1 MNKYIIA
8 VLIALTLTGCYD
20 DRYDKCEQQYPLTK
34 DYRACVKR
42 FQDQDNN
49 DAAAMAAVNAANTAA
64 IIVTTIN

>member
-49 DAAAMAAVNAANTAA
+49 DAAAM
-64 IIVTTIN
+64 